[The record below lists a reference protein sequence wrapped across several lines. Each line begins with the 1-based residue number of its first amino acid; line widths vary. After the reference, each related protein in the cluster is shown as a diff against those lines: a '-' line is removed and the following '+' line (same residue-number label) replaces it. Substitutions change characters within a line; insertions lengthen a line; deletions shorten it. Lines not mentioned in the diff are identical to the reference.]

1 MKKIITG
8 ILFLSTV
15 AVASAQVWN
24 MTNSQVRGDA
34 YIDTFANRMI
44 AARGEA
50 SIWSSTDGTTWS
62 KTDNGLAPVY
72 QYCASL
78 CLFKYDNALL
88 YTAKRVGPATK
99 PSIYS
104 STNGTN
110 WTLVSEI
117 TPGANTNNSNAP
129 NVTSIFRK
137 GANMVCG
144 TGEGMY
150 YSSDTGL
157 TWAASTFA
165 SDVSVK
171 SIQRNSII
179 DLNGTLFASTSRNII
194 KSTDNGAT
202 WSTAFAA
209 PSSTQSYTFSGLI
222 KTNTGLIA
230 TFKGSSE
237 GGLYRSL
244 DNGATWT
251 RFNGEATMVNI
262 MREAQNIF
270 YIKGIAFVVATD
282 KYVYQSNDNGTTW
295 HSIQGTWNNL
305 QGNLI
310 NGGQR
315 PYGFTIFNS
324 KLYSIGNDGI
334 FTSGAPGNFP
344 NSVAELNELPVLV
357 YPNPANDEVTVSDVP
372 VGARISVLDL
382 TGKTIQTTMAENE
395 TSTINTSMM
404 KSGMYFILVESAEGK
419 ACKKL
424 VVNR

>member
-72 QYCASL
+72 QYCASR
-78 CLFKYDNALL
+78 CLFKYENTLL
-88 YTAKRVGPATK
+88 YTAKRVGPTTK

-117 TPGANTNNSNAP
+117 TPGANTNNSNVP
-129 NVTSIFRK
+129 NVTAIFRK

-157 TWAASTFA
+157 TWTACTLAAEITPKA
-165 SDVSVK
+165 V
-171 SIQRNSII
+171 QRNSIV
-179 DLNGTLFASTSRNII
+179 DANGTLFASTSRNII

-202 WSTAFAA
+202 WSVAFAA
-209 PSSTQSYTFSGLI
+209 PESTPAYTFSGLV
-222 KTNTGLIA
+222 KTNNGLIA
-230 TFKGSSE
+230 SFEGNYE
-237 GGLYRSL
+237 GGLYRTL

-251 RFNGEATMVNI
+251 RIAGDANNVNI
-262 MREAQNIF
+262 LRDAQRIEF
-270 YIKGIAFVVATD
+270 VKGIAIAVASD
-282 KYVYQSNDNGTTW
+282 KFVYQSNDNGTTW

-305 QGNLI
+305 LGNQI
-310 NGGQR
+310 NGGQI
-315 PYGFTIFNS
+315 PYSFTIFEN
-324 KLYSIGNDGI
+324 KLFAIGNDGI

-357 YPNPANDEVTVSDVP
+357 YPNPANVDVTVSDVP

>member
-1 MKKIITG
+1 MKKIITS
-8 ILFLSTV
+8 ILFLFTV
-15 AVASAQVWN
+15 AAASAQVWS

-50 SIWSSTDGTTWS
+50 GIWSSTDGSSWS
-62 KTDNGLAPVY
+62 RTDNGLAPVY
-72 QYCASL
+72 QYCASP
-78 CLFKYDNALL
+78 CLFKYDNTLL
-88 YTAKRVGPATK
+88 YTAKRVGPTTK

-104 STNGTN
+104 STNGTD

-129 NVTSIFRK
+129 NVTTIFRK

-157 TWAASTFA
+157 TWTASTFA

-171 SIQRNSII
+171 SIQRNSIV
-179 DLNGTLFASTSRNII
+179 DLNGTLFASTSRNIV

-209 PSSTQSYTFSGLI
+209 PNPTQSYTFSGLI

-230 TFKGSSE
+230 SFQGSNE

-251 RFNGEATMVNI
+251 RFNGEASMVNI
-262 MREAQNIF
+262 MREAQAVF
-270 YIKGIAFVVATD
+270 YIKGIAIAVATD
-282 KYVYQSNDNGTTW
+282 KFVYQSNDNGTTW

-305 QGNLI
+305 LGNLI

-315 PYGFTIFNS
+315 PYGFTIFNN
-324 KLYSIGNDGI
+324 KLYAIGNDGI
-334 FTSGAPGNFP
+334 FNSGAPGNFP
-344 NSVAELNELPVLV
+344 NSVAELNELPVEV
-357 YPNPANDEVTVSDVP
+357 YPNPANTQVTITDMP
-372 VGARISVLDL
+372 AGARITLLDL
-382 TGKTIQTTMAENE
+382 TGKIVQTTYAEDK
-395 TSTINTSMM
+395 STTLATAHLP
-404 KSGMYFILVESAEGK
+404 KGMYLIQVDADGASAF
-419 ACKKL
+419 KKL
-424 VVNR
+424 IINR